1 MAQRGWKVEN
11 ASHAIDVQVAD
22 GRVLALDK
30 VAAVELQ
37 LPPRAYLPNQ
47 RIQYANMRS
56 TRCYPRNDMVVI
68 VGLCAIVW
76 EA

>member
-1 MAQRGWKVEN
+1 VNKHTVAQRGWKVEN

-37 LPPRAYLPNQ
+37 LPPGLFTEPTHTVC
-47 RIQYANMRS
+47 QYEEHSMLS
-56 TRCYPRNDMVVI
+56 
-68 VGLCAIVW
+68 
-76 EA
+76 